1 MLLVTDDRSSD
12 SLLEEGHMNF
22 VVRHAISQG
31 VKPVTA
37 FQMATINAAERFGVA
52 RDVGTLTPG
61 SCADIIL
68 LDGNLA
74 DVHVTMTIAAGQ
86 VVAEN
91 GHMVVD
97 WPAYN
102 YPEEVLHSVHLA
114 RTVREED
121 FIIAAP
127 IESGFLDTRVIQVR
141 ENHVETEEL
150 IRSIPVAQH
159 QLQVSESVGLCK
171 IAVIERHLGS
181 GNQSVGVVA
190 NIGFKQPAAIAMTVA
205 HDSHNI
211 LIIGN
216 DDQLMAQ
223 AANKV
228 AAMHGGV
235 AFVTEQEVTLI
246 PLQIAGLMSTAP
258 FETVAK
264 ETQALNRA
272 LYNAGCTLNYALMTL
287 SLLALVVIPTLRI
300 SDKGLVRISQ
310 DGIRLVSLYLSS
322 ERERDLQS
330 NHI

>member
-1 MLLVTDDRSSD
+1 MMLVTDDRSSD

-31 VKPVTA
+31 VKPITA

-74 DVHVTMTIAAGQ
+74 DVHVTMTIAAGK
-86 VVAEN
+86 VVSEN
-91 GHMVVD
+91 GHMVID
-97 WPAYN
+97 WPTFN
-102 YPEEVLHSVHLA
+102 YPQEVLNSVHLA

-121 FIIAAP
+121 FIIAAF

-150 IRSIPVAQH
+150 IRSIPVARY

-171 IAVIERHLGS
+171 IAVIERHTGS
-181 GNQSVGVVA
+181 GNQSIGVVA
-190 NIGFKQPAAIAMTVA
+190 NIGFQQPAAIAMTVA
-205 HDSHNI
+205 HDSHNL

-216 DDQLMAQ
+216 DDRFMAR
-223 AANKV
+223 AANAV
-228 AAMHGGV
+228 ATMHGGV
-235 AFVTEQEVTLI
+235 AFVTEQEITTI
-246 PLQIAGLMSTAP
+246 PLQIAGLMSTAS

-264 ETQALNRA
+264 QTQALNKA

-300 SDKGLVRISQ
+300 SDKGLVHISK
-310 DGIRLVSLYLSS
+310 DGIRLVSLFINSDS
-322 ERERDLQS
+322 KE
-330 NHI
+330 